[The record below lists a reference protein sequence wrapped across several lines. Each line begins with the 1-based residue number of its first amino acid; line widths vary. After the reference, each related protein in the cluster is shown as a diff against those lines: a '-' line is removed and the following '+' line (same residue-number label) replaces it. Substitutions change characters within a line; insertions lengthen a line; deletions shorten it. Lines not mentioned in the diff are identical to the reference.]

1 MNRRILISPDQSSG
15 FKPILYGNIEPHPAP
30 LKISAVAKDI
40 WHFTT
45 VALWL
50 TVGDLFGF

>member
-1 MNRRILISPDQSSG
+1 MNRLILISPRSGRG
-15 FKPILYGNIEPHPAP
+15 FKPILSGNIEPHPAP
-30 LKISAVAKDI
+30 LKISAVPKDI
-40 WHFTT
+40 WHFTA